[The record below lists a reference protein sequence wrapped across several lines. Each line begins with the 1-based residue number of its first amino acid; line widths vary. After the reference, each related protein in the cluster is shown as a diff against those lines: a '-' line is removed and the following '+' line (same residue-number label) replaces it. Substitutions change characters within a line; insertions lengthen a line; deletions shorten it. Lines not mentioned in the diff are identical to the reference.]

1 MAVLSFFAKRQPWV
15 ASALQVHMAA
25 ISSVVTQRWVEL
37 RDVTKTAREED
48 YAVI

>member
-1 MAVLSFFAKRQPWV
+1 MGHPGSECTA
-15 ASALQVHMAA
+15 VHMAA